1 MTLVSPAVAA
11 KLTVP
16 PAEAVEP
23 LPPGTETR
31 PLSFTKL
38 VARLNRG
45 QTWGQVQIGVMCLP
59 AGNMTWRGGQSQV
72 DTGELDVVFFEEI
85 EKAGFSSTG
94 NPNLLFEREDN
105 SQAEYLVAGAIKS
118 ASARLCYKLAGF
130 GDYDTVN
137 GEVIFEVEWQ
147 IYSRINKTVV
157 AQITTRGGAL
167 RKESASGG
175 ANVLFDIAFSE
186 NVKQLINKK
195 EFRDVFIGSTIKANE
210 LRRPNDYPALQIK
223 TRNAVSSATKIDD
236 ISGSVVSIGAGDG
249 HGSGFLISDDGL
261 FLTNAHVVGQA
272 KIVRVRWS
280 DKLETVGEVVRI
292 DRARDV
298 ALVKSESRQRAPLS
312 LRQDRLEL
320 GSPVRAIGAPYM
332 EELQGTVTA
341 GIVSSDRIVDGFRY
355 IQSDVAVNPGNS
367 GGPLIDSNGNVVA
380 LTVSGLSVSGA
391 NVGINFFIP
400 IDEALRFLQIKALQ

>member
-1 MTLVSPAVAA
+1 MYLFKLLTVSILCLMTLVSPAVAA

-186 NVKQLINKK
+186 NVKAWQPFLAI
-195 EFRDVFIGSTIKANE
+195 
-210 LRRPNDYPALQIK
+210 RR
-223 TRNAVSSATKIDD
+223 TSAAAF
-236 ISGSVVSIGAGDG
+236 SGS
-249 HGSGFLISDDGL
+249 
-261 FLTNAHVVGQA
+261 
-272 KIVRVRWS
+272 
-280 DKLETVGEVVRI
+280 
-292 DRARDV
+292 
-298 ALVKSESRQRAPLS
+298 
-312 LRQDRLEL
+312 
-320 GSPVRAIGAPYM
+320 
-332 EELQGTVTA
+332 
-341 GIVSSDRIVDGFRY
+341 
-355 IQSDVAVNPGNS
+355 NS
-367 GGPLIDSNGNVVA
+367 GSSPQGMKRPGYAAHHSSTCQSLYAWIMISLTFRSGPW
-380 LTVSGLSVSGA
+380 
-391 NVGINFFIP
+391 
-400 IDEALRFLQIKALQ
+400 LRT